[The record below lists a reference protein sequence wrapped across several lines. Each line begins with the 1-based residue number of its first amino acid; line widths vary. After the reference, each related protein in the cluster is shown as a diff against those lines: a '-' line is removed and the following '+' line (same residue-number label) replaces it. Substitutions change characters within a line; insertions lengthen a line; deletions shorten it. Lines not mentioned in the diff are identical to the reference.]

1 MNIFGIGNDT
11 VEPERIAEKCNRPGF
26 VNRVFSDN
34 EINYCESKKHSS
46 EHFAV
51 RFAAKEAYM
60 KALGSGWSEG
70 ADFKEIEV
78 LNEESGAPK
87 IHLHG
92 KTREKFDALNLKS
105 IFVSLS
111 HTSKSAIAFIIITQ

>member
-11 VEPERIAEKCNRPGF
+11 VEPERMAEKCKRSGF
-26 VNRVFSDN
+26 LDRVFSET
-34 EINYCESKKHSS
+34 EIAYCISKKHSS
-46 EHFAV
+46 EHFAA

-60 KALGSGWSEG
+60 KAMGSGWSEG

-78 LNEESGAPK
+78 INDDNGAPK
-87 IHLHG
+87 IYLHG
-92 KTREKFDALNLKS
+92 KTREKFEDLNLKS

-111 HTSKSAIAFIIITQ
+111 HTSANAIAFIIITH